1 MSAEK
6 EREREYKREDR
17 SSEAG
22 REPNLL
28 LLALKTQGPK
38 KNPGNQFQD
47 YNILLLIIQYIIIN
61 YSQH

>member
-6 EREREYKREDR
+6 ERETEREREYKREDR

-22 REPNLL
+22 KEPNLL

-38 KNPGNQFQD
+38 NQGM
-47 YNILLLIIQYIIIN
+47 
-61 YSQH
+61 